1 MMQPAQPVPVTGQDL
16 LLLLGQNAVE
26 LAYLR
31 GRVAELERKLAE
43 HEPSPNGVAE
53 EVPAE

>member
-1 MMQPAQPVPVTGQDL
+1 VSQPQPVPVNGQDL

-31 GRVAELERKLAE
+31 GRLAELERRLAE
-43 HEPSPNGVAE
+43 LDPVSNSKTD
-53 EVPAE
+53 EVPVE

>member
-1 MMQPAQPVPVTGQDL
+1 VTQPVPVNGQDL

-31 GRVAELERKLAE
+31 GRVAELEKRLAE
-43 HEPSPNGVAE
+43 LESAPNGTPD
-53 EVPAE
+53 EVPVA